1 MNADVIPL
9 KQSHLFQQDNEMKHS
24 NDDIMDMMEIIRQ
37 QTNDGKVDKLTDH
50 HLLQI
55 LTAINQ
61 LADNLREVQKKL
73 G

>member
-1 MNADVIPL
+1 
-9 KQSHLFQQDNEMKHS
+9 MKHS

-61 LADNLREVQKKL
+61 LADNLHEVQKKL